1 MHITQQYFGAIKTE
15 PRHKTGAPFPT
26 DQAGLLFLGSFFS
39 RLGLITV
46 ADLQRA
52 LVLFADVL
60 IDLGIDPQRISVR
73 GFGEA
78 YPLAENASSR
88 GRAQNRRVEIF
99 IAEQN

>member
-1 MHITQQYFGAIKTE
+1 M
-15 PRHKTGAPFPT
+15 T
-26 DQAGLLFLGSFFS
+26 DQAGLLFLGVFFCS
-39 RLGLITV
+39 LGFV
-46 ADLQRA
+46 AVIDLQRP
-52 LVLFADVL
+52 LVLLADVL